1 MKVTAEVVHGLV
13 ESVLSKGFDEPAP
26 TPEFHLELWREACS
40 DHQFLAIAAPRR
52 HAKTTAGT
60 VAYGLAE
67 LLFRQRR
74 YAVIVSDTEAQAAM
88 FVQQMASELQTNR
101 ELIDLF
107 GLKKNEKGEVSFI
120 RDSQTDIIVEFEDG
134 QTFRVVAKG
143 AEQKLRGMLW
153 NNRRPDLVIVD
164 DLENDELVMNQE
176 RRTKLKR
183 WVRGALIPM
192 LSRTGKFRMWGTVLH
207 EDSVLNNLMPKR
219 QDKFFRENELKQWT
233 ENPRKAMWR
242 SIKYKAHSP
251 DFKQIL
257 WPEAWPKEKLLM
269 LQKEYTEAGMS
280 DVYSQEM
287 LNEPIDESVAL
298 VKRSDLLERNE
309 HDRSLRL
316 RYYITADLA
325 VSLEQRSDYSVFVV
339 AGVDEDRRIHIVDII
354 RERMDALEIVN
365 LIFELDSI
373 YDPEAIGLEKMMITQ
388 TLGPFLREE
397 MRRRDQFPSLVQLSH
412 EGKDKVQRFKNMQAR
427 LRAKTVKFEKSG
439 KWYPIFE
446 DEILKFPRSTKDD
459 QVDALSYLGK
469 LLDKMIRAQTPKE
482 ADQEEYEFEYAKHR
496 TEYDGRSRITGY

>member
-13 ESVLSKGFDEPAP
+13 ESVLSKGFDDATNSPP
-26 TPEFHLELWREACS
+26 FHMELWGEACS
-40 DHQFLAIAAPRR
+40 DHQFLAIAAPRG
-52 HAKTTAGT
+52 HAKSTAGT

-67 LLFRQRR
+67 LLFRQSR
-74 YAVIVSDTEAQAAM
+74 YCVIVSDTEAQAAM
-88 FVQQMASELQTNR
+88 FVQQMASELQTNK
-101 ELIDLF
+101 ELIELF
-107 GLKKNEKGEVSFI
+107 GLKKNDKGEVAFL

-134 QTFRVVAKG
+134 HTFRVVAKG

-164 DLENDELVMNQE
+164 DLENDELVMNVD

-192 LSRTGKFRMWGTVLH
+192 LSRQGKFRMWGTVLH

-219 QDKFFRENELKQWT
+219 QDRYFRSNDLKDWT
-233 ENPRKAMWR
+233 DNPKKSMWR
-242 SIKYKAHSP
+242 SIKYRAHND
-251 DFKQIL
+251 DFTQIL
-257 WPEAWPKEKLLM
+257 WPERYDADFFKIRRKEFSE
-269 LQKEYTEAGMS
+269 QGMS
-280 DVYSQEM
+280 DVYSQEY

-298 VKRSDLLERNE
+298 VKRSDLLERKDE
-309 HDRSLRL
+309 DRGLRL

-325 VSLEQRSDYSVFVV
+325 VSEKQSADYSVFVV
-339 AGVDEDRRIHIVDII
+339 AGVDEDRRIHVVDII
-354 RERMDALEIVN
+354 RDRMDPLEIVD

-373 YDPEAIGLEKMMITQ
+373 YDPEAIGMEKMMITQ

-397 MRRRDQFPSLVQLSH
+397 MRKRDQYPIMVQLTH

-427 LRAKTVKFEKSG
+427 LRAKTVKFEKESD
-439 KWYPIFE
+439 WYPRFE

-459 QVDALSYLGK
+459 QVDAMSYLGK
-469 LLDKMIRAQTPKE
+469 LLDKMVRAQTPKE
-482 ADQEEYEFEYAKHR
+482 ADQEEYEFEYAKSR
-496 TEYDGRSRITGY
+496 TDADGRSRITGY